1 MKQITRITPDTIRVR
16 LVHQSLGTDGPL
28 GALIIQEH
36 QLNEYE
42 FRTLQ
47 LEVARGEWEGY
58 SISYVGK
65 QDGKEIAGQFRENG
79 TITEHL
85 DLLGLANSIA
95 VDMFQERNP
104 VED

>member
-1 MKQITRITPDTIRVR
+1 MKQITRITPELIRVR

-28 GALIIQEH
+28 GAFIIQEH
-36 QLNEYE
+36 MLNEYE

-47 LEVARGEWEGY
+47 LEVAKGKWKSY
-58 SISYVGK
+58 SISYLG
-65 QDGKEIAGQFRENG
+65 QQQGKEVAGQFREDG
-79 TITEHL
+79 TITEYL